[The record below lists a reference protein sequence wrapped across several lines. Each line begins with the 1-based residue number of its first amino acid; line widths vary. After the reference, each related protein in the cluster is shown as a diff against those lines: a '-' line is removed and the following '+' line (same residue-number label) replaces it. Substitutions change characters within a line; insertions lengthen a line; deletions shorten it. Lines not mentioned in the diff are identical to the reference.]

1 MGCRRIQ
8 PVARTRRA
16 ESSCAP
22 MGALATKPP
31 ADAGEL
37 AQRASALTGRTI
49 EEVAAEQGTS
59 IALGVHTK
67 GKVGALVEQV
77 LGATGGSLAKHDF
90 PHLGIELKTIP
101 LRDVTPRESTY
112 VCTVPIADAD
122 RAEWSTSWARAKLSH
137 VLWMPFD
144 AESRTFGAPL
154 FWRPTEEQDAILGGD
169 FEEAMG
175 TIALGGI
182 EGLSARLGRWMQVR
196 PKAKDGSARVLTHG
210 RENEIIATI
219 PRGFYLRARFTGA
232 ILRDPA
238 ALP

>member
-1 MGCRRIQ
+1 M
-8 PVARTRRA
+8 A
-16 ESSCAP
+16 
-22 MGALATKPP
+22 ALALNPP
-31 ADAGEL
+31 IDAGEL
-37 AQRASALTGRTI
+37 AARASALTGRTI
-49 EEVAAEQGTS
+49 EDVAASLGAS
-59 IALGVHTK
+59 IALGNGTSGVHTK
-67 GKVGALVEQV
+67 GKVGALVEHA
-77 LGATGGSLAKHDF
+77 LGATGGSLAQHDF

-112 VCTVPIADAD
+112 VCTVQIADAD

-144 AESRTFGAPL
+144 AESRTFGVPV
-154 FWRPTEEQDAILGGD
+154 FWKPTDEQDAILCAD

-182 EGLSARLGRWMQVR
+182 EGLSARMGRWMQVR

-210 RENEIIATI
+210 RDNEIIATI

-232 ILRDPA
+232 ILRDPG